1 MKVQVEMIV
10 SGEILN
16 CFSSFAKK
24 LSVSPFKTTTWIME
38 TLGLELKVITT
49 VMEPK
54 VIISDLK
61 NQTDKIVRLKLK

>member
-1 MKVQVEMIV
+1 
-10 SGEILN
+10 
-16 CFSSFAKK
+16 
-24 LSVSPFKTTTWIME
+24 ME

-61 NQTDKIVRLKLK
+61 NQTDKIVPLKLK

>member
-1 MKVQVEMIV
+1 
-10 SGEILN
+10 
-16 CFSSFAKK
+16 
-24 LSVSPFKTTTWIME
+24 ME

-49 VMEPK
+49 VMEPN

>member
-1 MKVQVEMIV
+1 
-10 SGEILN
+10 
-16 CFSSFAKK
+16 
-24 LSVSPFKTTTWIME
+24 ME
-38 TLGLELKVITT
+38 TLGLELIVTWTT

>member
-1 MKVQVEMIV
+1 
-10 SGEILN
+10 
-16 CFSSFAKK
+16 
-24 LSVSPFKTTTWIME
+24 ME
-38 TLGLELKVITT
+38 TLGHELKVITT

>member
-1 MKVQVEMIV
+1 
-10 SGEILN
+10 
-16 CFSSFAKK
+16 
-24 LSVSPFKTTTWIME
+24 ME

>member
-1 MKVQVEMIV
+1 
-10 SGEILN
+10 
-16 CFSSFAKK
+16 
-24 LSVSPFKTTTWIME
+24 ME
-38 TLGLELKVITT
+38 TLGLELIVITT